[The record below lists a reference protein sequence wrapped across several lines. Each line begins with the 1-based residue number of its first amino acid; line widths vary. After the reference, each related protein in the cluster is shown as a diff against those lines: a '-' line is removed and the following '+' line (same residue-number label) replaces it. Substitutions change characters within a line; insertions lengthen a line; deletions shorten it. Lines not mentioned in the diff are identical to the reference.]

1 MDIKK
6 LAPWNW
12 FKKEEEE
19 SVANVPVKMK
29 DSPSYYP
36 AESSTANPLA
46 QMHREVDRLFEN
58 AFRGFG
64 VSSARFPGFSPLG
77 SDFFSPLSSSGFL
90 KPQVDVGA
98 TDKEYSIT
106 VEVPGINEKDVN
118 IEVANNTM
126 TIRGEK
132 KQEKEEKDKNYYRV
146 ERSYGSFQ
154 RVLSLPED
162 ADQEAIKAT
171 FKNGILTIKMGRKA
185 LPKPDVKQIEIK

>member
-19 SVANVPVKMK
+19 SGAMVPVKRDETK
-29 DSPSYYP
+29 PLSSDEGPLSP
-36 AESSTANPLA
+36 LF
-46 QMHREVDRLFEN
+46 QLHREMDKLFDN

-64 VSSARFPGFSPLG
+64 VSPSRFPGLSPLG
-77 SDFFSPLSSSGFL
+77 SDLLSPLSSSAFL
-90 KPQVDVGA
+90 MPQVDVGA

-106 VEVPGINEKDVN
+106 VEIPGVTEKDVN

-132 KQEKEEKDKNYYRV
+132 NQEKEEKDKNYYRV

-154 RVLSLPED
+154 RVLCLPED
-162 ADQEAIKAT
+162 ADQEDIKAN

-185 LPKPDVKQIEIK
+185 LPKPNVKQIEIK

>member
-19 SVANVPVKMK
+19 SGAMVPVKRDETK
-29 DSPSYYP
+29 PLSSEEGPLSP
-36 AESSTANPLA
+36 LF
-46 QMHREVDRLFEN
+46 QLHREMDKLFDN

-64 VSSARFPGFSPLG
+64 VSQTRFPGLSPLG
-77 SDFFSPLSSSGFL
+77 SDFLSPLSSSGFL

-118 IEVANNTM
+118 IEVVNNTM

>member
-19 SVANVPVKMK
+19 SGAMVPVKRDETK
-29 DSPSYYP
+29 PLSSEEGPLSP
-36 AESSTANPLA
+36 LF
-46 QMHREVDRLFEN
+46 QLHREMDKLFDN

-64 VSSARFPGFSPLG
+64 VSPSRFPGLSPLG
-77 SDFFSPLSSSGFL
+77 SDLLSPLSSSAFL
-90 KPQVDVGA
+90 MPQVDVGA

-106 VEVPGINEKDVN
+106 VEIPGVTEKDVN

-132 KQEKEEKDKNYYRV
+132 NQEKEEKDKNYYRV

-162 ADQEAIKAT
+162 ADQEDIKAN

-185 LPKPDVKQIEIK
+185 LPKPNVKQIAIK

>member
-19 SVANVPVKMK
+19 ESGANVPVKMK

-36 AESSTANPLA
+36 AESGAANPLA
-46 QMHREVDRLFEN
+46 QLHREVDRLFEN

-64 VSSARFPGFSPLG
+64 LSPLG
-77 SDFFSPLSSSGFL
+77 SDLLSPLSSTGFL

-106 VEVPGINEKDVN
+106 VEVPGVTEKDVN
-118 IEVANNTM
+118 IEVTNNTM

-162 ADQEAIKAT
+162 ADQGDIRAT
-171 FKNGILTIKMGRKA
+171 FKNGILTVKMGRKA